1 MHGQEVLIMF
11 RFVNKLFFIV
21 LAIASFWVYANED
34 DGRTIVNPI
43 KSIEEQLVL
52 NVSDDEKFNELFEKY
67 KTYYLDLDSVYS
79 SYIFLQKLYEDSP
92 FEWVKGA
99 EIYTSTR
106 GVNKKL
112 NNPVDGYDKSENKEL
127 NEISD
132 LRLSQPNSVT
142 LKNIESNLNKVRVT
156 FSARACTRCHGPG
169 GGGGGSI
176 TTVPRGHQSGGGVN
190 VGNYIP
196 PPNKIGGISGL
207 NPAKRKT
214 PLQGGGGLR
223 KRWKDRKGNI
233 YEWDSQHGALE
244 KYNKQGK
251 HLGEF
256 NPETGTQTKAA
267 SKTRRV
273 EP

>member
-1 MHGQEVLIMF
+1 MRMKTIIMF

-106 GVNKKL
+106 GFNKKL
-112 NNPVDGYDKSENKEL
+112 NNPVDGYDKPENKEL

-132 LRLSQPNSVT
+132 LRLSQPDSVT
-142 LKNIESNLNKVRVT
+142 LKNIESNLNKVRVKR
-156 FSARACTRCHGPG
+156 SSNACTRCHGAG
-169 GGGGGSI
+169 GGGGGGF
-176 TTVPRGHQSGGGVN
+176 TVPRGHQSSGSSVGVFN
-190 VGNYIP
+190 SKKSAFNLGYKNRIP
-196 PPNKIGGISGL
+196 PQRSPFDSHGQPVFSNGKGYISPDVDGHSQS
-207 NPAKRKT
+207 N
-214 PLQGGGGLR
+214 G
-223 KRWKDRKGNI
+223 WKKFDSKGRR
-233 YEWDSQHGALE
+233 
-244 KYNKQGK
+244 
-251 HLGEF
+251 
-256 NPETGTQTKAA
+256 TGTWNSDLSIRIKD
-267 SKTRRV
+267 
-273 EP
+273 